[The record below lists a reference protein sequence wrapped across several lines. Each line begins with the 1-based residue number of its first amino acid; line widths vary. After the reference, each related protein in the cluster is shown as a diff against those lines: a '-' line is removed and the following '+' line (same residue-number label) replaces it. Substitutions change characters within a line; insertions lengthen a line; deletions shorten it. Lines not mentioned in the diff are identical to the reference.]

1 MLDLCLA
8 DLYLAREGVGSA
20 VLGPP
25 KGAREGAGAAQAS
38 LDTMQPLIQLH
49 FTLNTLFIVGL
60 SYRN

>member
-25 KGAREGAGAAQAS
+25 QGAGEGAGAAQAR
-38 LDTMQPLIQLH
+38 LDTMQLH
-49 FTLNTLFIVGL
+49 FTLNTLFIV
-60 SYRN
+60 R